1 MLLVTKCK
9 FDFEVKMALLVVFL
23 HLAATLFMTGV
34 IWFVQV
40 VHYPLILFVPSSSR
54 ITYCKTNAKRTSFVV
69 LPPMLVELGTAI
81 AMCFLASGSIY
92 WFVNLLLL
100 TLIWMSTFL
109 IQVPL
114 HNHLGQKTEDSFVER
129 LVATNWIRT
138 ALWTLRSVMLL
149 IWLYAA
155 FGSNLIV

>member
-1 MLLVTKCK
+1 
-9 FDFEVKMALLVVFL
+9 
-23 HLAATLFMTGV
+23 MTGV

-40 VHYPLILFVPSSSR
+40 VHYPLILLVPSSSR
-54 ITYCKTNAKRTSFVV
+54 ITYCKTHAKRTSFVV

-100 TLIWMSTFL
+100 ILIWMSTFL

-149 IWLYAA
+149 IWLYAHWWLK
-155 FGSNLIV
+155 FDSMTVQERSYFNLLELGLRITLPSVIFFW

>member
-1 MLLVTKCK
+1 MSLHGLPVRYLSWMGECRQLSS
-9 FDFEVKMALLVVFL
+9 FDFEVMMILFVIFS

-40 VHYPLILFVPSSSR
+40 VHYPLILLVPASCR
-54 ITYCKTNAKRTSFVV
+54 IAYCKTHAKRTSFVV

-81 AMCFLASGSIY
+81 AMCFFASGSIY

-100 TLIWMSTFL
+100 ILIWMSTFL

-114 HNHLGQKTEDSFVER
+114 HNRLGKNTQDSLVER
-129 LVATNWIRT
+129 LVAIN
-138 ALWTLRSVMLL
+138 
-149 IWLYAA
+149 
-155 FGSNLIV
+155 